1 MALRSGYKMLVYC
14 GQEVMKVCGTEDQ
27 ISELNLKYITQK
39 CEHLNYSDWLS
50 EVLILQSH

>member
-1 MALRSGYKMLVYC
+1 MLVYC